1 MTVVKLPLDDD
12 RCPGAVAEFEVADEP
27 GTELLAARRARTDT
41 VPSLAA
47 SLDRSLP
54 ALSLILAK
62 LRAAATDADELTVN
76 LGLTV
81 GGETGLVFVKG
92 SAEATI
98 AVSITWRRTPTPDP
112 DHGHAHGPA

>member
-1 MTVVKLPLDDD
+1 MTVVKLPLGDD
-12 RCPGAVAEFEVADEP
+12 RCPGAVAEFEIADEP
-27 GTELLAARRARTDT
+27 GTELLAARRGTRPDAA
-41 VPSLAA
+41 PSLAA

-54 ALSLILAK
+54 ALSLILSK
-62 LRAAATDADELTVN
+62 LRAAAQDADELTVN

-98 AVSITWRRTPTPDP
+98 AVSITWRRPPTPEA
-112 DHGHAHGPA
+112 GHAHGPA